1 MDELKWIEAALKGD
15 LGAFNQLAVSYQ
27 EMAYNQAFWILR
39 NEEAAEDITQEA
51 FIQVYQKLKQFR
63 GGSFRAWLLRIV
75 TNASLDE
82 LRRQKRRPT
91 VSLTPEYPDE
101 EDSFED
107 LYPDTSPSPEDVV
120 EQREQAR
127 RLWRAL
133 DHLPQDY
140 RMVILLVD
148 LHELGYDEAA
158 GVLSIPVGTVK
169 SRLARARVSLRE
181 YLKSQGQADGGN
193 EDTFNLL
200 KHKPDPR

>member
-1 MDELKWIEAALKGD
+1 MDEHQRIEAALQGD
-15 LGAFNQLAVSYQ
+15 LAAFNELTVSYQ

-91 VSLTPEYPDE
+91 ISLTPQAPDE

-107 LYPDTSPSPEDVV
+107 LYPDTGLSPEEQV
-120 EQREQAR
+120 EQREQVR
-127 RLWRAL
+127 RLWQAL
-133 DHLPQDY
+133 NHLSHDY
-140 RMVILLVD
+140 RIVILLVD
-148 LHELGYDEAA
+148 LQELGYDEAA

-169 SRLARARVSLRE
+169 SRLARARVNLRE
-181 YLKSQGQADGGN
+181 
-193 EDTFNLL
+193 NLL
-200 KHKPDPR
+200 ALGQSEGEAGDVLHLMKRKSGMI